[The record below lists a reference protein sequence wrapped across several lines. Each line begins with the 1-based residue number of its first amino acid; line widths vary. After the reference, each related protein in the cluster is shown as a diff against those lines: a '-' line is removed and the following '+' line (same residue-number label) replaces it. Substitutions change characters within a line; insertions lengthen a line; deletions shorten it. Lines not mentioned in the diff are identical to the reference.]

1 MKLYMLELGVF
12 RAFREFVCKRYSDTF
27 SDLFSEK
34 GRRKS
39 YASLL
44 SFMFV
49 HQVIRMCEI
58 AKEMPS
64 QGKDVACSTN
74 VTLREFTAYR
84 A

>member
-49 HQVIRMCEI
+49 HQVL
-58 AKEMPS
+58 AS
-64 QGKDVACSTN
+64 QQDVWN
-74 VTLREFTAYR
+74 REGDAV
-84 A
+84 AG